1 MLGLEVACG
10 NVVHHGVAENAGG
23 GVALAHILAVAADD
37 DGKLGLVV
45 QTGHDVRV
53 GGNEVVRAARL
64 VGALAE
70 IGRLLAVEQERLA
83 VELGAL
89 VGVRGVVDAK
99 TDDVLLGVRNGRA
112 DADGGQ
118 AQRCALD
125 GRLGVGQALLFGRG
139 DAADEVGH
147 VAVGQAEVAY
157 ISDKAGEAGK
167 LDADALY
174 TIAVIKRIEF
184 HINHTPWSL
193 IRFLLYHSTDCTK

>member
-1 MLGLEVACG
+1 MDLKSKSSQKALVVLGLEIACG

-89 VGVRGVVDAK
+89 VGVRGA
-99 TDDVLLGVRNGRA
+99 RN
-112 DADGGQ
+112 
-118 AQRCALD
+118 
-125 GRLGVGQALLFGRG
+125 
-139 DAADEVGH
+139 
-147 VAVGQAEVAY
+147 
-157 ISDKAGEAGK
+157 S
-167 LDADALY
+167 
-174 TIAVIKRIEF
+174 
-184 HINHTPWSL
+184 NS
-193 IRFLLYHSTDCTK
+193 